1 MYCRDLNY
9 TEILKLLWTFT
20 AVQQRMILRESLAVR
35 QIACVS
41 SLFNLSR
48 DAVRLS
54 LAANNSQERLAGP
67 LVERLGEDLE
77 WKDWKTGQKLLLAL
91 ASYSGSGGDGGE
103 SNDSLSE
110 FCPDH
115 QYCRSAGGERR
126 GTA

>member
-20 AVQQRMILRESLAVR
+20 AVQQRMILQDSLAVR
-35 QIACVS
+35 QTACVS

-67 LVERLGEDLE
+67 LVDRLGEDLE

-91 ASYSGSGGDGGE
+91 ASYSGSGGGE

-115 QYCRSAGGERR
+115 QYCRSSGGERR